1 MTTRV
6 VMSLAGGLA
15 LLLYGMQQTGEGL
28 QRAAGA
34 RLRQILT
41 HLTSNRV
48 VATLAGVGVTA
59 VIQSSTA
66 TTLMLIGFTQAGVLT
81 LYQAMGIILGADIG
95 ATLTVQLLAVR
106 IYDYAPLVVALGFA
120 ILFFVKRRPLLK
132 SLGQALFGFGLLFLG
147 LKLMI
152 DGMEPLKRSS
162 LVTEALLVFAATPI
176 LGIAVGA
183 AVSALVASSAATI
196 GVVIALAAHGLLP
209 LSGAVPLVL
218 GANIGT
224 CVTAL
229 TASVGSAAEARR
241 VAVAHISFKLLGVA
255 VVVPLLGPFVA
266 LAAASA
272 IDPARQIANAHSL
285 FNVGISLLFLPFQ
298 GLAARAIVAL
308 VPDRP
313 EEEGRFKTRY
323 LDDRFLDQPS
333 LAIGQATREALRMA
347 DIVETMVRDAAT
359 VLRSGSQELLE
370 DVSRR
375 DDQVDYLERE
385 IKLYLTRLDPQ
396 TMTQELSQREIALLG
411 FIGNLENIGDIVDKN
426 LMDLG
431 RKKFYQGRRFSEP
444 GEAELVDFHAAVAK
458 NLERAVVAF
467 ATGDRSLGQEVLEQR
482 ATVRQRERD
491 LRQSHLDRLRAGL
504 AESVETSEIHLDVLT
519 NLKRINSH
527 VTAIVYPIME
537 I

>member
-1 MTTRV
+1 M
-6 VMSLAGGLA
+6 
-15 LLLYGMQQTGEGL
+15 
-28 QRAAGA
+28 
-34 RLRQILT
+34 
-41 HLTSNRV
+41 
-48 VATLAGVGVTA
+48 
-59 VIQSSTA
+59 
-66 TTLMLIGFTQAGVLT
+66 
-81 LYQAMGIILGADIG
+81 
-95 ATLTVQLLAVR
+95 
-106 IYDYAPLVVALGFA
+106 
-120 ILFFVKRRPLLK
+120 
-132 SLGQALFGFGLLFLG
+132 
-147 LKLMI
+147 
-152 DGMEPLKRSS
+152 
-162 LVTEALLVFAATPI
+162 
-176 LGIAVGA
+176 
-183 AVSALVASSAATI
+183 
-196 GVVIALAAHGLLP
+196 
-209 LSGAVPLVL
+209 
-218 GANIGT
+218 
-224 CVTAL
+224 
-229 TASVGSAAEARR
+229 
-241 VAVAHISFKLLGVA
+241 
-255 VVVPLLGPFVA
+255 
-266 LAAASA
+266 
-272 IDPARQIANAHSL
+272 
-285 FNVGISLLFLPFQ
+285 
-298 GLAARAIVAL
+298 AL

-482 ATVRQRERD
+482 ATVRQRERE

>member
-6 VMSLAGGLA
+6 LIALFGGLA

-41 HLTSNRV
+41 HLTGNRV
-48 VATLAGVGVTA
+48 LATLAGAGVTA

-81 LYQAMGIILGADIG
+81 LHQAMGIILGADIG

-106 IYDYAPLVVALGFA
+106 IHDWAPLILGLGFVL
-120 ILFFVKRRPLLK
+120 LFFVKRRPLLK
-132 SLGQALFGFGLLFLG
+132 SLGQAVFGFGILFLG

-152 DGMEPLKRSS
+152 DGMQPLKESP
-162 LVTEALLVFAATPI
+162 LVAEALLVFAATPI

-196 GVVIALAAHGLLP
+196 GLVIALASQGLLP
-209 LSGAVPLVL
+209 LSGALPLVL

-229 TASVGSAAEARR
+229 TASVGSNTEARR
-241 VAVAHISFKLLGVA
+241 VAVAHIGFKLLGVA
-255 VVVPLLGPFVA
+255 VVVPFLGPFVA

-272 IDPARQIANAHSL
+272 VDPARQIANAHSF

-298 GLAARAIVAL
+298 GLAARAIEAA

-313 EEEGRFKTRY
+313 EEEGRFRTRY
-323 LDDRFLDQPS
+323 LDDRFSDQPG
-333 LAIGQATREALRMA
+333 LAIGQAAREALRMA
-347 DIVETMVRDAAT
+347 DLVQAMFRDAAT
-359 VLRSGSQELLE
+359 VLLGGSQELLE

-385 IKLYLTRLDPQ
+385 IKLYLTRLDKQ
-396 TMTQELSQREIALLG
+396 TMTQDLSRREIALLG
-411 FIGNLENIGDIVDKN
+411 FIGNLENIGDIIDKN

-431 RKKFYQGRRFSEP
+431 RKKFYQGRRFSEA
-444 GEAELVDFHAAVAK
+444 GEAELVKFHGAVSK
-458 NLERAVVAF
+458 NLERAIVAF
-467 ATGDRSLGQEVLEQR
+467 ATGDRALGREVLDQR
-482 ATVRQRERD
+482 AGMRQRERD

-504 AESVETSEIHLDVLT
+504 AESMETSEIHLDVLT

-537 I
+537 P